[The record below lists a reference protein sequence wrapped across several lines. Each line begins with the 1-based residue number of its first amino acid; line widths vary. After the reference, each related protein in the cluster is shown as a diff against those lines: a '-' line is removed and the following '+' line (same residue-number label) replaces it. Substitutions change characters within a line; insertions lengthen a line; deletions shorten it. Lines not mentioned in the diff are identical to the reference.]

1 MSRRYP
7 SPSLPTEAL
16 AVCWQ
21 SASLLLDY
29 PDESLLSR
37 APMVRE
43 AVAGL
48 PSPIRGSLEE
58 FLGHL
63 ESTSLAELQQ
73 DYVETFDSRR
83 RCNLFLTYFA
93 HGDTRKRGMAL
104 LRFKQ
109 TYLRSG
115 VVLDDG
121 ELPDHL
127 CVVLEYAATVD
138 QRLGRELLLDHRA
151 GLELLRLSLRDLS
164 SPWSPVI
171 DAVCA
176 TLPTLRGDERD
187 AVRRLA
193 AEGPPEEEVGLAPF
207 ATPQFSP
214 QAESG
219 PSSQAPPS
227 GEVLLPTPTF
237 PGVRT

>member
-1 MSRRYP
+1 MSRSTRS
-7 SPSLPTEAL
+7 SPTPETLAL
-16 AVCWQ
+16 VWQ
-21 SASLLLDY
+21 CASLLLDY
-29 PDESLLSR
+29 PDEQLVAKVPMLR
-37 APMVRE
+37 AAARRIPADLATLV
-43 AVAGL
+43 
-48 PSPIRGSLEE
+48 EE

-63 ESTSLAELQQ
+63 EATPLRELQE
-73 DYVETFDSRR
+73 DYVETFDNRR

-109 TYLRSG
+109 TYLQSG
-115 VVLDDG
+115 FELSDS

-127 CVVLEYAATVD
+127 CVVLEYAATID
-138 QRLGRELLLDHRA
+138 QASGRQLMLDHRA
-151 GLELLRLSLRDLS
+151 GLELLRLSLRDLG
-164 SPWSPVI
+164 SPWFSVV
-171 DAVCA
+171 DSVCA

-214 QAESG
+214 NTAPSTPESVSLPM
-219 PSSQAPPS
+219 PS
-227 GEVLLPTPTF
+227 F
-237 PGVRT
+237 PGVRG